1 MGSSP
6 QVVDWNSDGQ
16 RDLVSGDREGY
27 FSFFLQDSLGLVAHY
42 RMRGMF
48 GDTIDVGGN
57 SQPAVADW
65 DRDGKK
71 DLLLGSEEGYI
82 RYYRNVASDTIPG
95 FLTYTYIQVA
105 GNPIEIYR
113 VNPYVVDLDQDG
125 KRDLVCGANDGY
137 LYYFHNI
144 GSDTNPTLD
153 SPETLK
159 TTAGVPILP
168 SGSYPAG
175 SRAGFCDWN
184 NDGAI
189 DFLLSGYEGYVE
201 LYLGEGVGV
210 KERPMIA
217 FTPFNFTI
225 SPNPA
230 HVSVNI
236 NYKLARIANGSL
248 EIYDASGREV
258 VLLESGTLAKGS
270 HSLMWNQKI
279 QAGIYFCKLSLDN
292 KTYTRKFVI
301 TN

>member
-27 FSFFLQDSLGLVAHY
+27 FNFFLQDGLGLVAHY
-42 RMRGMF
+42 RMRGLF

-57 SQPAVADW
+57 SQPTLADW

-82 RYYRNVASDTIPG
+82 RYYRNVASETMPG
-95 FLTYTYIQVA
+95 FLSYTCLQV
-105 GNPIEIYR
+105 GGDTISINR

-125 KRDLVCGANDGY
+125 RRDLVCGANDGY

-153 SPETLK
+153 NPETLK

-168 SGSYPAG
+168 AGTYSAG
-175 SRAGFCDWN
+175 SRIGFCDWN
-184 NDGAI
+184 NDGAL

-201 LYLGEGVGV
+201 LYLGEGVGIKAKSV
-210 KERPMIA
+210 PLL
-217 FTPFNFTI
+217 TTNFSIT
-225 SPNPA
+225 PNPA
-230 HVSVNI
+230 RKSVKISYNLNRAAKVELSVFDAAGRQVI
-236 NYKLARIANGSL
+236 LL
-248 EIYDASGREV
+248 ASGKVGAGDHSRQLQTNLPAGV
-258 VLLESGTLAKGS
+258 YLAK
-270 HSLMWNQKI
+270 LMIGDQV
-279 QAGIYFCKLSLDN
+279 F
-292 KTYTRKFVI
+292 TRRIVL

>member
-27 FSFFLQDSLGLVAHY
+27 FNFFLQDGIGLVAYY
-42 RMRGMF
+42 RMRALF

-57 SQPAVADW
+57 SQPVVTDW

-82 RYYRNVASDTIPG
+82 RFYRNAASDTIPG
-95 FLTYTYIQVA
+95 FLNYTYIQS
-105 GNPIEIYR
+105 GGSPIYIYR
-113 VNPYVVDLDQDG
+113 VNPYVVDLDLDG

-153 SPETLK
+153 NPETLK
-159 TTAGVPILP
+159 TIAGVPILP

-201 LYLGEGVGV
+201 LYLGEGVGIKEKPGLAIPTNV
-210 KERPMIA
+210 KIA
-217 FTPFNFTI
+217 
-225 SPNPA
+225 PNPTR
-230 HVSVNI
+230 SSINI
-236 NYKLARIANGSL
+236 TYSLNRTAYVKLFLYAISGRQMTSL
-248 EIYDASGREV
+248 VAGNVASGEHSIHWDPNLPAGVYLFKLTAGDQVFTHRV
-258 VLLESGTLAKGS
+258 VIAE
-270 HSLMWNQKI
+270 
-279 QAGIYFCKLSLDN
+279 
-292 KTYTRKFVI
+292 
-301 TN
+301 

>member
-1 MGSSP
+1 
-6 QVVDWNSDGQ
+6 VDWNSDGQ

-27 FSFFLQDSLGLVAHY
+27 FNFFLQDGLGLVAYY
-42 RMRGMF
+42 RMRTLF

-57 SQPAVADW
+57 SQPAVTDW

-82 RYYRNVASDTIPG
+82 RYCRNMASDTMPG
-95 FLTYTYIQVA
+95 FLTYTYIQSGGV
-105 GNPIEIYR
+105 PIYIYR

-153 SPETLK
+153 NPETLK

-168 SGSYPAG
+168 SGTYSAG

-184 NDGAI
+184 NDGAL

-201 LYLGEGVGV
+201 LYLGEGVGT
-210 KERPMIA
+210 KEKPGLAIP
-217 FTPFNFTI
+217 TNFTVA
-225 SPNPA
+225 PNPS
-230 HVSVNI
+230 HSSVNI
-236 NYKLARIANGSL
+236 NYSL
-248 EIYDASGREV
+248 NRAGYVNLIVYDVSGRQMT
-258 VLLESGTLAKGS
+258 LLVAGNVTSGE
-270 HSLMWNQKI
+270 HSIHWDPNLP
-279 QAGIYFCKLSLDN
+279 AGVYLCKLTAGDQVF
-292 KTYTRKFVI
+292 THRIVI
-301 TN
+301 AE